1 MDLYKFTG
9 HFGKSKKRKF
19 DPETLK
25 PFDRVLVRDVIIDY
39 WTCGFFSHII
49 VLDDGDKYNVGGI
62 LYDMCIPYND
72 DTEHLAG
79 TKKEAPDFYKY
90 WED

>member
-1 MDLYKFTG
+1 MNLYKFTG
-9 HFGKSKKRKF
+9 HFDKSKKRKF

-25 PFDRVLVRDVIIDY
+25 PFDKVLVRDVIIDY

-62 LYDMCIPYND
+62 LYDM
-72 DTEHLAG
+72 
-79 TKKEAPDFYKY
+79 
-90 WED
+90 

>member
-25 PFDRVLVRDVIIDY
+25 PFDKVLVRAVIIDY
-39 WTCGFFSHII
+39 WTCGFFSHIV
-49 VLDDGDKYNVGGI
+49 VLDDTDKYNVGGI

-79 TKKEAPDFYKY
+79 TKKEAPEFYRY

>member
-9 HFGKSKKRKF
+9 HFGKSKKKKF

-25 PFDRVLVRDVIIDY
+25 PFDRVVARDTIIDN
-39 WTCGFFSHII
+39 WTCGFFSHIV
-49 VLDDGDKYNVGGI
+49 VLHDTDKYNVGEI

-72 DTEHLAG
+72 DTKHLVG
-79 TKKEAPDFYKY
+79 TKDEAPEFYRY
-90 WED
+90 WDD